1 MFYGAAVWDPWLILA
16 QIITVQCLF
25 YLSFGL
31 LLYLFLGA
39 FVVDAMQCLEQ
50 TSSCTHLDTKLMPAW
65 PVNNLLSVQ
74 VPMSRTWPCRISL
87 CRLASISTPSQ
98 GG

>member
-31 LLYLFLGA
+31 LLYLFLGE
-39 FVVDAMQCLEQ
+39 FVAGAMQ
-50 TSSCTHLDTKLMPAW
+50 SSGADTLLHTYEHQADARMARE
-65 PVNNLLSVQ
+65 NLLSVQ
-74 VPMSRTWPCRISL
+74 DPMSRTWPCRISL